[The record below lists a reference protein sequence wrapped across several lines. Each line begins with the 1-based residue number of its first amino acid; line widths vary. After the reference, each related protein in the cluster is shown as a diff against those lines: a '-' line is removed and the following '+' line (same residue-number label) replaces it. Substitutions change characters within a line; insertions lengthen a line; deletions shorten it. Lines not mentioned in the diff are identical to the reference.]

1 MWNYSTFIN
10 KVMSKLALI
19 KKLLL
24 ELIDKIDA
32 GSCNLRDEDYDNI
45 IAQLKHV
52 SLADEKYSKYQACKY
67 LHISRATFDNHV
79 RKGNISR
86 GRKEQGFTELFWYK
100 SDLDKLA
107 KIE

>member
-1 MWNYSTFIN
+1 
-10 KVMSKLALI
+10 MSKLALI

-52 SLADEKYSKYQACKY
+52 SLADEKYSK
-67 LHISRATFDNHV
+67 
-79 RKGNISR
+79 
-86 GRKEQGFTELFWYK
+86 
-100 SDLDKLA
+100 
-107 KIE
+107 

>member
-32 GSCNLRDEDYDNI
+32 GS
-45 IAQLKHV
+45 
-52 SLADEKYSKYQACKY
+52 
-67 LHISRATFDNHV
+67 
-79 RKGNISR
+79 
-86 GRKEQGFTELFWYK
+86 
-100 SDLDKLA
+100 
-107 KIE
+107 